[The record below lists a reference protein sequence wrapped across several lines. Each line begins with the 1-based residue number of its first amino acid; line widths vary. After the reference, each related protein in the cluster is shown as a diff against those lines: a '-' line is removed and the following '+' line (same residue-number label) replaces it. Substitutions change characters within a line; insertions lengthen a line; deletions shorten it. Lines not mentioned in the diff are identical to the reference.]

1 MTGSAELAI
10 EVPHEDGGAPP
21 VPAPCQILDA
31 RLRPVGACVAD
42 GCPHPVPAGWLVL
55 LITLPG
61 GDARRIG
68 VALRESGSYRLHV
81 HGMQPP
87 AAAELADAEAL
98 QTMRLLDAGRVAEAV
113 TLADRRLPGIEKGEL
128 ADPIAITAVAYA
140 LVQAWDRERLGAWC
154 LDLADRH
161 PWLAD
166 GFVIGA
172 EWHALAGNHLTALSY
187 LRRLGGEAALPLFAL
202 GVTRALDRLAG
213 YRTLRLDGTPSER
226 LRRSA
231 PSTGPSAGQLLN
243 RWDVEAASALY
254 DELSLRSGR
263 RSPETVLTTPTEDQ
277 ARAGAWTRI
286 GGFERELVQRLARAA
301 SKSPWRWL

>member
-1 MTGSAELAI
+1 VRGAAELAI
-10 EVPHEDGGAPP
+10 EVPHQDGGAPP
-21 VPAPCQILDA
+21 VPTPCQILDA

-42 GCPHPVPAGWLVL
+42 GSPHPVPAGWLVL

-68 VALRESGSYRLHV
+68 VALQEGGSYRLYV
-81 HGMQPP
+81 HGTQPP

-98 QTMRLLDAGRVAEAV
+98 ETMHLLDAGRVAEAL
-113 TLADRRLPGIEKGEL
+113 TLADRRLPAIEKGEL
-128 ADPIAITAVAYA
+128 GDPVAITAVAYA
-140 LVQAWDRERLGAWC
+140 LVQAWDRERLGTWC

-161 PWLAD
+161 PRLSD

-187 LRRLGGEAALPLFAL
+187 LRRLGSEAPLPLFAL

-213 YRTLRLDGTPSER
+213 YRTLTLDGTPSER
-226 LRRSA
+226 LRRRDL
-231 PSTGPSAGQLLN
+231 PTGPSAGQLLN
-243 RWDVEAASALY
+243 RWDVAAAAVLY

-263 RSPETVLTTPTEDQ
+263 RSPKTVLTTPAKDPAPPG
-277 ARAGAWTRI
+277 ARARI
-286 GGFERELVQRLARAA
+286 ASFERDLVQRLARAA
-301 SKSPWRWL
+301 SKSPRRSP